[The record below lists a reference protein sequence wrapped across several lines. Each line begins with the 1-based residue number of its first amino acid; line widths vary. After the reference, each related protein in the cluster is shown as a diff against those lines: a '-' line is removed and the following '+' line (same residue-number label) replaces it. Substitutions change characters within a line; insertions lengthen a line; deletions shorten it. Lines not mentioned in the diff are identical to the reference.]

1 MLVARPPWLGRL
13 ELAVTLLVL
22 ATAAYHA
29 AARFSTL
36 SVCVMA

>member
-13 ELAVTLLVL
+13 ELAVTLL